1 MSDLTETADVV
12 VVGGG
17 SAGAVLA
24 ARLSQDPARTVL
36 LLEAGHAYA
45 PGAYPPALLD
55 ADQVADPDHDWGYS
69 SRGSD
74 QEPQIPTPRGKVLGG
89 SSAVNACVAPR
100 ARPADFAKWGERGSA
115 GWTFDDV
122 LPAFKLLED
131 APAGDDAH
139 HGRTGPLPIRQRTD
153 GELTP
158 SLRGFVEAA
167 VAHGFKRVHDFNGA
181 EQNGADGYPVDV
193 VDGVRQ
199 NVGLVYLTAE
209 VRRRPNL
216 TIRGDVTIDR
226 VLLDGTTA
234 TGVVAADGAVY
245 RGREVILSGGTYGS
259 PAILLRSGVGPAD
272 ELTALGIKV
281 VADLPVGQRLQDQPG
296 YYNAYA
302 LAPGYLEMTPAV
314 GSLLWTASREAAGD
328 ELDLHITATH
338 LMPGS
343 LSPTGGA
350 IVLQA
355 ALTQPESRG
364 TLKLASRDPDDAV
377 TDDDALAQ
385 VIAANIAIYGHPTST
400 VPMGG
405 PGDPWAVVDSVGAV
419 KGLSGLRVADASII
433 PDVPSS
439 TTNVTVIMLAEQV
452 CQRVYAG
459 LLRRH
464 VTRSGVMTVS
474 PSIGNAECAP
484 VRDLLTSWRTAMQP
498 RRRPA
503 ADPPGG
509 SSPGGAWVSRAVH
522 RPGAPRLGWSAAARA
537 NDRYGVISPGVI
549 TPSSIAR
556 ASSASLLCAVRPVAA
571 YLARARLMYCRT
583 VFSLIDMRRP
593 TDAFDM
599 PWNHS
604 SSACC
609 S

>member
-1 MSDLTETADVV
+1 MKRPNHRDLVTTFHLSGGESQGRTGSPRKEIDMADVSKTADVII
-12 VVGGG
+12 VGGG

-36 LLEAGHAYA
+36 LLEAGPAYD

-55 ADQVADPDHDWGYS
+55 ANKIADPAHDWGYTS
-69 SRGSD
+69 HGTGQS
-74 QEPQIPTPRGKVLGG
+74 QIPTPRGKVVGG
-89 SSAVNACVAPR
+89 SSAVNAAVALRFR
-100 ARPADFAKWGERGSA
+100 AADFDRWGAHGVE
-115 GWTFDDV
+115 GWSFDDV
-122 LPAFKLLED
+122 LPVYRRLENT
-131 APAGDDAH
+131 PTGDDAY
-139 HGRTGPLPIRQRTD
+139 HGRTGPQPIRQRAD
-153 GELTP
+153 DELTP
-158 SLRGFVEAA
+158 SLLGFVEAA

-193 VDGVRQ
+193 VDGIRQ
-199 NVGLVYLTAE
+199 NVGLVYLTE
-209 VRRRPNL
+209 QVRRRPNL
-216 TIRGDVTIDR
+216 TIRGDVNIDR
-226 VLLDGTTA
+226 VLFDGATA
-234 TGVVAADGAVY
+234 TGVLAADGKVY

-272 ELTALGIKV
+272 ELTALGIGV
-281 VADLPVGQRLQDQPG
+281 VADLPVGQRLHDQPG

-439 TTNVTVIMLAEQV
+439 TTNVTVIMLAEHIY
-452 CQRVYAG
+452 QRVYAG
-459 LLRRH
+459 
-464 VTRSGVMTVS
+464 
-474 PSIGNAECAP
+474 
-484 VRDLLTSWRTAMQP
+484 
-498 RRRPA
+498 
-503 ADPPGG
+503 
-509 SSPGGAWVSRAVH
+509 
-522 RPGAPRLGWSAAARA
+522 
-537 NDRYGVISPGVI
+537 
-549 TPSSIAR
+549 
-556 ASSASLLCAVRPVAA
+556 
-571 YLARARLMYCRT
+571 
-583 VFSLIDMRRP
+583 
-593 TDAFDM
+593 
-599 PWNHS
+599 
-604 SSACC
+604 
-609 S
+609 